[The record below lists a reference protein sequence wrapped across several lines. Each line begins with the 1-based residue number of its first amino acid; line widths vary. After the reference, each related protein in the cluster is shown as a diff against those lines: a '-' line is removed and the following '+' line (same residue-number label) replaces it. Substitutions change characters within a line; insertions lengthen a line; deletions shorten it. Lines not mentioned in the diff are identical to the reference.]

1 MLATVAMVGGGDRTW
16 AAKGKGKI
24 VRGKLIK

>member
-1 MLATVAMVGGGDRTW
+1 MLATVAMGGGDRTW
-16 AAKGKGKI
+16 AAEGKGKI